1 MAEALATMKSS
12 ANGWNIEKFLGEK
25 EKG

>member
-1 MAEALATMKSS
+1 MAEALATIKSS